1 MRISVSSLQGLTEDK
16 RNSAPHL
23 QLGNSVAPGANRFSI
38 EGITTPTKR
47 STLSIVLGSKQSGN
61 YVDLNL
67 IDQDF
72 PQKGEEV
79 AVKIET
85 LAYFVNLTRH
95 CR

>member
-1 MRISVSSLQGLTEDK
+1 MRISVSSLQGFTEDK

-23 QLGNSVAPGANRFSI
+23 QLNSVAPGANSFSI
-38 EGITTPTKR
+38 EGITTPTRR

-72 PQKGEEV
+72 AQKGEGV
-79 AVKIET
+79 AVKIDT